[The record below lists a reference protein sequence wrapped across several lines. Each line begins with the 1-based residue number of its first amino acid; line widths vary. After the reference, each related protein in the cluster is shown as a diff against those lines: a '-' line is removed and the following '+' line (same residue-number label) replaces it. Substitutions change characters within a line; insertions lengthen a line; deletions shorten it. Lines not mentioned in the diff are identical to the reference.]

1 MSLAA
6 PSLAG
11 PRELASTAIR
21 QRRLLIELVRRD
33 IRGRFAGARAGLAWS
48 LLGPLVQLVSYSAV
62 FAFVYRTTGGESV
75 QVLVARL
82 FCGLWPWWAFQEG
95 TLRGTTAVV
104 DQAPLLKRLP
114 LPLELCI
121 LAAVSASFFLQM
133 IGFALFLLSA
143 QVLGI
148 AAVTIDWLWLP
159 IAVLMAWALSTGMA
173 IVLAPI
179 HLVVRDTIHVLTA
192 GMTIWFFASPVLYST
207 EQLPAAVADAMSLN
221 PFTAI
226 VGMVRHAV
234 LGTEFPDVI
243 ALCSCGVAILLGW
256 LLGPKLL
263 VRARDRLDEF
273 W

>member
-1 MSLAA
+1 MSRAVSA
-6 PSLAG
+6 AG
-11 PRELASTAIR
+11 PRELASIAVR
-21 QRRLLIELVRRD
+21 ERRLLVELVRRD

-75 QVLVARL
+75 ETLVTRL

-133 IGFALFLLSA
+133 IGFALFLLFA

-148 AAVTIDWLWLP
+148 AVFAVAWAWLP
-159 IAVLMAWALSTGMA
+159 VAVLMAWALATGLA
-173 IVLAPI
+173 LVLAPI

-192 GMTIWFFASPVLYST
+192 VMTIWFFASPVLYSA
-207 EQLPAAVADAMSLN
+207 EQLPAAVAAWMALN

-226 VGMVRHAV
+226 VGLVRHAV
-234 LGTEFPDVI
+234 LGAPFPDPL
-243 ALCSCGVAILLGW
+243 ALGSCVLAILTGW
-256 LLGPKLL
+256 FLGPTLL
-263 VRARDRLDEF
+263 VRARERLDEF